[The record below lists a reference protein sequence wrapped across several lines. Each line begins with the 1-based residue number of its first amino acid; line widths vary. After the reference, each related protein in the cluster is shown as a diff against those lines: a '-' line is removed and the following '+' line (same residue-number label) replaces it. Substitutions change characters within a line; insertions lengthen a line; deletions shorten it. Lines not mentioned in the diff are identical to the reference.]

1 MKTSEYNF
9 EAVLDAFQRK
19 EYERVFQ
26 VALPFA
32 ISGDPNAQCMLS
44 LLYQHGLGVGRD
56 VREAEEWLLK
66 ATAQN
71 DAVAWNNLG
80 SLYASCQ
87 SGLSRGPEAAKECY
101 LKRKSW
107 VSTAPLPIRPPS
119 ASELFGRK

>member
-26 VALPFA
+26 AALPFA
-32 ISGDPNAQCMLS
+32 ISGNPNAQCMLS
-44 LLYQHGLGVGRD
+44 LLYQHGLGAGRD

-66 ATAQN
+66 AAAQN

-101 LKRKSW
+101 LKAKELGFHGA
-107 VSTAPLPIRPPS
+107 TPYPPPFC
-119 ASELFGRK
+119 E